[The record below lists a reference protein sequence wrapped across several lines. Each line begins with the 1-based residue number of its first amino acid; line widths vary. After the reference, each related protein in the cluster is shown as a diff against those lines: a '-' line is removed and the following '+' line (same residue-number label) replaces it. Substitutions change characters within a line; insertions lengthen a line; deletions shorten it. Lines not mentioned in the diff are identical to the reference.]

1 MRLLI
6 PNYKEIS
13 NYTPPSLRW
22 CCGSILYSIPSSRPG
37 QFIVS
42 IHIAPTGTFVHIINV
57 FEDYISQIMFHQS
70 SALQSGF
77 VPKEEVADDGTEK
90 ERRGSWSL
98 LPVVLY

>member
-1 MRLLI
+1 MV
-6 PNYKEIS
+6 
-13 NYTPPSLRW
+13 LRFKR
-22 CCGSILYSIPSSRPG
+22 CGSVLYSIPSTPPG

-42 IHIAPTGTFVHIINV
+42 IHIAPTGTFVHIKNV

-90 ERRGSWSL
+90 RKKRKLVSSSGRAFL
-98 LPVVLY
+98 TY